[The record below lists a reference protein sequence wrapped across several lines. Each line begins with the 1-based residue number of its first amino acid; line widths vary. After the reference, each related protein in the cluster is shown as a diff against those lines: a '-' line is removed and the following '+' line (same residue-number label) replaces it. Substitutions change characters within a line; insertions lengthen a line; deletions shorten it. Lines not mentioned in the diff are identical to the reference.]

1 MKQSYNKG
9 FSCIKFIIKRTH
21 LGADC
26 PPCKELS
33 CYYVLCGKQQQKQF
47 ITTTQQQKQKQKQQH
62 KNVSSHVRKKTTTT
76 KHRNTYRKDNNRA
89 SAIETKQLRILKTIS

>member
-33 CYYVLCGKQQQKQF
+33 CYYALCGKQQQKQF
-47 ITTTQQQKQKQKQQH
+47 ITTTQQQKQKQQH
-62 KNVSSHVRKKTTTT
+62 KNVSSHCEKENNNNKT
-76 KHRNTYRKDNNRA
+76 
-89 SAIETKQLRILKTIS
+89 